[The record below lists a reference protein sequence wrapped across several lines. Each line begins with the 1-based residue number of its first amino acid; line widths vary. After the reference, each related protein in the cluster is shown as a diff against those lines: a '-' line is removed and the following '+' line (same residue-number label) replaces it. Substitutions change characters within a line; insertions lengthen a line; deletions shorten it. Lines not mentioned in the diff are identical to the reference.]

1 MKAEMTCADTAR
13 VSGAG
18 LYAGMAP
25 GLLAAPG
32 VPSNEDLVKLPIQT
46 KGNTQGQVFSIYY
59 AFGNDLKAQGAQFA
73 IPTSQVYSSGNLG
86 VVIARMQL
94 AAAPPSGTK
103 VGEVKLTWYVRMST
117 RRLS

>member
-25 GLLAAPG
+25 GLSTTAG
-32 VPSNEDLVKLPIQT
+32 VPTNEDLVKLPIQT
-46 KGNTQGQVFSIYY
+46 KGNTQGQV
-59 AFGNDLKAQGAQFA
+59 LAQFA
-73 IPTSQVYSSGNLG
+73 IPTNQVYSSGNLG

-94 AAAPPSGTK
+94 SAAPAAGTK

>member
-25 GLLAAPG
+25 GLLATAG

-59 AFGNDLKAQGAQFA
+59 GFANDLKQQGAQFA
-73 IPTSQVYSSGNLG
+73 IPTSDVYSSGNLG
-86 VVIARMQL
+86 VVIARM
-94 AAAPPSGTK
+94 
-103 VGEVKLTWYVRMST
+103 
-117 RRLS
+117 